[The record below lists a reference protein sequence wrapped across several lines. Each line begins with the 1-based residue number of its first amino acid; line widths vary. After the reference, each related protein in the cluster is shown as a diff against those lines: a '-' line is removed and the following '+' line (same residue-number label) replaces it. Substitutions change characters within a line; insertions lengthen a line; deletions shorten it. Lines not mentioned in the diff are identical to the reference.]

1 MGYWHNGDRFGS
13 WGWIGII
20 VMILFWLVMLAL
32 FVWAITSIMSSTSRR
47 SNSGP
52 GTPPEDSAMRI
63 LRERY
68 ARGEIDSEQFEQAR
82 RTLNNDGRSPA

>member
-1 MGYWHNGDRFGS
+1 
-13 WGWIGII
+13 
-20 VMILFWLVMLAL
+20 MIFMFFFWLIILAL
-32 FVWAITSIMSSTSRR
+32 VVWAISSILSSRSRR
-47 SNSGP
+47 SISGP
-52 GTPPEDSAMRI
+52 STPPEDSAMRI